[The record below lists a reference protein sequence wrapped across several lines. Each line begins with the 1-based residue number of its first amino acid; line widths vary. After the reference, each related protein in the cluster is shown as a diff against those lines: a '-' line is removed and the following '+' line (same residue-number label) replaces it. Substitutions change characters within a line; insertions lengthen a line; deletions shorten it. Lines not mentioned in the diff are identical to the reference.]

1 MRSKAWLSLAAL
13 ALLTA
18 VPLLGEP
25 RPVGTEFRVNGNVE
39 SKQRNPAAAYNAA
52 GTALVVWENDKNGLR
67 GRFYGRDGAPV
78 TGELALVANQ
88 KLPGVPAQGTEILRK
103 DAAAAFLASGE
114 FLLAWTE
121 ERSNVRV
128 DIFIEQREIVDRD
141 VYLQKF
147 TAAGSPIGSAIRLNA
162 TTGGLQS
169 LPKILIRNGA
179 DAIVVWQSEKTG
191 AAAGNGIFGRLVRTN
206 GTLNGGEFKVSV
218 GSGAATNP
226 AIAGRPTGEFLVA
239 WEAADGSSLGVFA
252 RSFDRSASPLSGI
265 SFRVN
270 TEVTGLQR
278 RAAVTAD
285 RGTGG
290 YLVIWQG
297 QSDSNFR
304 HAQIYGQFLGA
315 AGSLIGPQFRV
326 SEGVTPTLIAPSV
339 AGSIAGNFLVTW
351 VAYDDVFPVG
361 LYGVEI
367 DGLGHAIGD
376 EVKINSSQ
384 INAVTRTSL
393 ATSPF
398 GGVLA
403 PWEGFTGSQTKPVI
417 SARRVEF

>member
-1 MRSKAWLSLAAL
+1 MRSKPWLWLAAL

-18 VPLLGEP
+18 VPLLGQP
-25 RPVGTEFRVNGNVE
+25 RPVGTEFRVNGNIE

-52 GTALVVWENDKNGLR
+52 GTALVAWENDKNGLR
-67 GRFYGRDGAPV
+67 GRFYGRDGAPL

-88 KLPGVPAQGTEILRK
+88 KLPGVPAQGTEVVRK
-103 DAAAAFLASGE
+103 DPAAAFLPSGE

-141 VYLQKF
+141 IYLQKF
-147 TAAGSPIGSAIRLNA
+147 SAAGSPLGSPVRLNA
-162 TTGGLQS
+162 ATAGLQS
-169 LPKILIRNGA
+169 LPRILVRNGA
-179 DAIVVWQSEKTG
+179 DAVVVWQSEKTG
-191 AAAGNGIFGRLVRTN
+191 GAAGNGIIGRLVRAN
-206 GTLNGGEFKVSV
+206 GTPSGDEFKVSV
-218 GSGAATNP
+218 GSGAAANP
-226 AIAGRPTGEFLVA
+226 AIAGRPNGDFLVA

-252 RSFDRSASPLSGI
+252 RSFDRSANPTSGV

-270 TEVTGLQR
+270 TEVAGLQR

-285 RGTGG
+285 RGAGG
-290 YLVIWQG
+290 YLVVWQG
-297 QSDSNFR
+297 QSDSNVR
-304 HAQIYGQFLGA
+304 HAQIFGQFLGA
-315 AGSLIGPQFRV
+315 TGSLVGPQFRI

-367 DGLGHAIGD
+367 DGLGNAVGA

-403 PWEGFTGSQTKPVI
+403 PWEGFTASPKPVI